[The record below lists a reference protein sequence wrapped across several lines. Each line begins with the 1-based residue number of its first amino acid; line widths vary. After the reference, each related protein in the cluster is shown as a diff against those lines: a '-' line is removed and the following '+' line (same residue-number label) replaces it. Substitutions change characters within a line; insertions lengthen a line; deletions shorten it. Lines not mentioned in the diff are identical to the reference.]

1 MCDVV
6 HTSFIAAV
14 FQMKRGGIESLLDEC
29 VGGIDTA
36 FYVELKRKRS
46 RSVDMD
52 RVLIIGASGGIG
64 AAVVNRLEMKGAL
77 VVALSRSVDGFDIT
91 NEESVEAHLS
101 VLEGPFDGIIIATGA
116 LEIDGAVPEKSIG
129 SVTAASMAA
138 QFAVNAIGPALV
150 LRHAGRLLPRDK
162 RSICAVLS
170 ARVGSI
176 GDNRI
181 GGWTSYRAA
190 KAAANQI
197 VHTTAIELARTHP
210 NLVCVAL
217 HPGTVETPFTAKY
230 LGRHPA
236 VPADEAAQN
245 LLSVMLQLT
254 PKQTGGFFDWAGHEV
269 VW

>member
-1 MCDVV
+1 
-6 HTSFIAAV
+6 
-14 FQMKRGGIESLLDEC
+14 
-29 VGGIDTA
+29 
-36 FYVELKRKRS
+36 
-46 RSVDMD
+46 MD
-52 RVLIIGASGGIG
+52 RFLIIGASGGVG
-64 AAVVNRLEMKGAL
+64 SALSAELASQGVEVVR
-77 VVALSRSVDGFDIT
+77 LSRSADGFDIT
-91 NEESVEAHLS
+91 DEAVVEAYLS
-101 VLEGPFDGIIIATGA
+101 ALEGPFDGLIVASGA
-116 LEIDGAVPEKSIG
+116 LEIAGVAPEKTIRAVS
-129 SVTAASMAA
+129 AQAMAD

-150 LRHAGRLLPRDK
+150 LRHAGRLLPRAG
-162 RSICAVLS
+162 RSVCAVLT

-210 NLVCVAL
+210 ELVCVAL

-236 VPADEAAQN
+236 VPAAQAARN
-245 LLSVMLQLT
+245 LVGVLT
-254 PKQTGGFFDWAGHEV
+254 GLEPAQTGGYFDYAGEEI

>member
-1 MCDVV
+1 V
-6 HTSFIAAV
+6 SAQA
-14 FQMKRGGIESLLDEC
+14 
-29 VGGIDTA
+29 
-36 FYVELKRKRS
+36 
-46 RSVDMD
+46 
-52 RVLIIGASGGIG
+52 
-64 AAVVNRLEMKGAL
+64 
-77 VVALSRSVDGFDIT
+77 
-91 NEESVEAHLS
+91 
-101 VLEGPFDGIIIATGA
+101 
-116 LEIDGAVPEKSIG
+116 
-129 SVTAASMAA
+129 MAD

-150 LRHAGRLLPRDK
+150 LRHAGRLLPRAG
-162 RSICAVLS
+162 RSVCAVLT

-210 NLVCVAL
+210 ELVCVAL

-236 VPADEAAQN
+236 VPAAQAARN
-245 LLSVMLQLT
+245 LVGVLT
-254 PKQTGGFFDWAGHEV
+254 GLEPAQTGGYFDYAGEEI

>member
-1 MCDVV
+1 
-6 HTSFIAAV
+6 
-14 FQMKRGGIESLLDEC
+14 MK
-29 VGGIDTA
+29 
-36 FYVELKRKRS
+36 
-46 RSVDMD
+46 

-64 AAVVNRLEMKGAL
+64 SALCTDFKAQGAEVVG
-77 VVALSRSVDGFDIT
+77 LSRSVDGFYIT
-91 NEESVEAHLS
+91 DDASVEMHLAK
-101 VLEGPFDGIIIATGA
+101 LDGPFDGLIVASGA
-116 LEIDGAVPEKSIG
+116 LEIDGAVPEKTIK
-129 SVTAASMAA
+129 SVRAQSMAD

-150 LRHAGRLLPRDK
+150 LRHAARLLPREG
-162 RSICAVLS
+162 RSVCAVLT

-210 NLVCVAL
+210 ELVCVAL
-217 HPGTVETPFTAKY
+217 HPGTVETPFTQKY

-245 LLSVMLQLT
+245 LVRVLT
-254 PKQTGGFFDWAGHEV
+254 GLTVDQTGGFFDWAGKEV
-269 VW
+269 AW